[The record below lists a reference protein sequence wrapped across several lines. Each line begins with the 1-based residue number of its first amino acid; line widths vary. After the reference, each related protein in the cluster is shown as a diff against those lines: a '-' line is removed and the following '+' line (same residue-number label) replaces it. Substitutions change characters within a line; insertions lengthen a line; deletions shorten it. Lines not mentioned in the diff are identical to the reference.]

1 MATIKGILKVC
12 KGIFSSN
19 TLTFEDSE
27 VTPEVTL
34 KRLTQDHHAGFCE
47 VKEDVEIEVESEK
60 VSFFCKKFKQ
70 HGFIK
75 HSGYIKRG
83 A

>member
-1 MATIKGILKVC
+1 MIVKGFLNIC
-12 KGIFSSN
+12 GGIFSMN
-19 TLTFEDSE
+19 TLTFEDE
-27 VTPEVTL
+27 QVTPAVTL

-47 VKEDVEIEVESEK
+47 LKEDVEIEIESDK
-60 VSFFCKKFKQ
+60 VSIFCKKFKQ